1 MSGPATSLR
10 SALQHP
16 SAQMMAPPLDGRALP
31 DAGHSALRS
40 SQSIE
45 EQRLKDLVTFQLGA
59 RRRRLAIIWIGV
71 ALFLA
76 SLMGVVERIP
86 YWLAGVLF
94 VGSLAL
100 NELLTRAAI
109 RPGAYRVWRKYLLAL
124 IDVLLISMMVY
135 VSGYSALI
143 AVYFVAL
150 IPYAFDQGRAFSR
163 FMIAA
168 SAVCYA
174 IASWG
179 YHVSHPAAGSIFTI
193 LMDVVIL
200 VGVAWLV
207 LPIQTRLI
215 GRIRTTRSLLAEA
228 EHGNLRIRAAAK
240 YTDELGF
247 LERSFN
253 HMLEE
258 LGRIIATVQREADE
272 VAALAGQVASSAQ
285 EITGGS
291 TDFAAMAHTLSAE
304 LEQQRRYTKAG
315 TEETAAALAATEGL
329 RDRMERTEG
338 TAAALL
344 EAAESSREAIAR
356 AASTLVAISNDVRA
370 TATSVNT
377 LADASEQV
385 GAFVETI
392 SRIARQTNLLALNAA
407 IEAARAGE
415 HGKGFAVVAEEI
427 RKLAEESGSAAKQVA
442 GMLGSVRE
450 HIVTAVATID
460 AGERG
465 VRNVGDIAA
474 EADVA
479 LQAILTGIKNVAEVI
494 AETAS
499 VSRQQMHAMVE
510 LSSKI
515 DSIQGVSAGAA
526 SHALDASAVALQ
538 QTGSIEG
545 LSNASRQLAELA
557 DRLRH
562 SVSRFAVA
570 TTPGMERPLTS
581 ASSAAASTAA

>member
-1 MSGPATSLR
+1 MSGPAPLLR
-10 SALQHP
+10 SAISHP
-16 SAQMMAPPLDGRALP
+16 SVPVTAAPLDGHVLPPRGHADLRASLN
-31 DAGHSALRS
+31 
-40 SQSIE
+40 IE

-59 RRRRLAIIWIGV
+59 RRRRSAIVLVGAAVFVSSLIGV
-71 ALFLA
+71 A
-76 SLMGVVERIP
+76 ERIP
-86 YWLAGVLF
+86 FWLVAVLF
-94 VGSLAL
+94 GGSLAL
-100 NELLTRAAI
+100 NELLTRAAL

-124 IDVLLISMMVY
+124 IDVLLISMVVY

-163 FMIAA
+163 FTVAA

-174 IASWG
+174 VASWG
-179 YHVSHPAAGSIFTI
+179 YYHAHPTAGSDLTI
-193 LMDVVIL
+193 LMDVVIM

-215 GRIRTTRSLLAEA
+215 GRIRTTRALLAEA

-272 VAALAGQVASSAQ
+272 VAALAGQVAASSQ

-291 TDFAAMAHTLSAE
+291 TEFATMAHTLSAE
-304 LEQQRRYTKAG
+304 LDEQRRYTDAG
-315 TEETAAALAATEGL
+315 TQETTEALAVTEGL
-329 RDRMERTEG
+329 RERMQRTEG

-356 AASTLVAISNDVRA
+356 AANTLVAISNDVRA
-370 TATSVNT
+370 TATTVNT

-385 GAFVETI
+385 GTFVDTI

-415 HGKGFAVVAEEI
+415 HGKGFAVVAEEV
-427 RKLAEESGSAAKQVA
+427 RKLAEESGAAAKQVA
-442 GMLGSVRE
+442 ATLGGVRE
-450 HIVTAVATID
+450 HIVAAVTTIE

-479 LQAILTGIKNVAEVI
+479 LQAILTGIKNVTEVI
-494 AETAS
+494 AETAA
-499 VSRQQMHAMVE
+499 VSRQQAHAMVE

-515 DSIQGVSAGAA
+515 ESIQTVAAGAA
-526 SHALDASAVALQ
+526 SRAADASTVALQ

-562 SVSRFAVA
+562 SVSRFAV
-570 TTPGMERPLTS
+570 TPGAEGPRPLTS
-581 ASSAAASTAA
+581 VSTAAASRTA